1 MMSQEEQKTWVAVTV
16 IGRDRPG
23 IVANVSGVLYHHRCS
38 IEELSQTV
46 LRGQFAMILI
56 ASLGEGA
63 ALRSLRD
70 EFAELSGNI
79 DLDINLRELKSED
92 LAPYPAGEI
101 EPFIITVR
109 GEDRPGLV
117 FGITEV
123 LAERGINITNLG
135 ARVALLGQRSEYIQV
150 FEVDIPKSLDYSLL
164 KEKLRRRGKE
174 MGVSVDL
181 QHKDIFRAINQI

>member
-1 MMSQEEQKTWVAVTV
+1 MSQEGQKSWVAVTV

-23 IVANVSGVLYHHRCS
+23 IVAHVSGVLYHHRCS

-63 ALRSLRD
+63 SLPSLKN
-70 EFAELSGNI
+70 EFAELSRNI
-79 DLDINLRELKSED
+79 ELDINLRELKSED
-92 LAPYPAGEI
+92 LVPYPAGES

-135 ARVALLGQRSEYIQV
+135 ARVALLGQRSEYIQL

>member
-1 MMSQEEQKTWVAVTV
+1 MSQEGQKAWVAVTV

-63 ALRSLRD
+63 PLRSLKD
-70 EFAELSGNI
+70 EFAELSRNI

-92 LAPYPAGEI
+92 LVPYQAGES